1 MATMMGIGVFAV
13 AKSVSF
19 AIDEN
24 VYAQAMLVT
33 LINMGPDEG
42 LPGPPSLALTS

>member
-1 MATMMGIGVFAV
+1 MATMMGIGVSAL

-24 VYAQAMLVT
+24 VYAKGMLVT
-33 LINMGPDEG
+33 PINIGTEKG
-42 LPGPPSLALTS
+42 LPGPPLLALTS